1 MTEEILEELEVIKTD
16 FYLRLANEDA
26 MPTVLSA
33 FYTQDTETTVDE
45 ETGEETTTNVGD
57 PYLVSNSPDYAI
69 DVVGTLHEATGNTLT
84 DDDGMEYPEMQA
96 MTGWHVNIRLM
107 GDAVRETVE
116 ALDTTHGVTPETP
129 MRVWL

>member
-1 MTEEILEELEVIKTD
+1 MTEEILEEPEVIKTD
-16 FYLRLANEDA
+16 FYIRLANEDA

-33 FYTQDTETTVDE
+33 FYTQDTEVSVDE

-57 PYLVSNSPDYAI
+57 PYLVSNTSDYAI
-69 DVVGTLHEATGNTLT
+69 DVVGTLHEPTGNTLT